1 MEFTLVPDLIGRFAL
16 RRAPTRFPQC
26 HGRRGR
32 EGKRKKKGKEL
43 QDSENAGEDF
53 IWLGNEEKRREDWE
67 GRKSICIYFMYT
79 YIGGEIIERGKS
91 LEIEARCL
99 FFFFARRR
107 LYAVVIAVDL
117 KICQKKNGRSLGR
130 EDGLSLAS
138 GLLFVICV
146 YFYRSLI
153 CRMQLTVKQCR
164 VAKRTTTQET
174 RSLASVYLPQISL
187 SLRYNYWRTR
197 QADLIN

>member
-1 MEFTLVPDLIGRFAL
+1 MELVPDLIGRFAL

-26 HGRRGR
+26 HGRRGKK
-32 EGKRKKKGKEL
+32 EKKKRVTGFRKRGGGFYL
-43 QDSENAGEDF
+43 PRP
-53 IWLGNEEKRREDWE
+53 LGNEENRREDWE
-67 GRKSICIYFMYT
+67 GRKSTSFSLRIYFT
-79 YIGGEIIERGKS
+79 YRERERKGEKS
-91 LEIEARCL
+91 LGVEARCL
-99 FFFFARRR
+99 FFCSSSITRGYRGGSKN
-107 LYAVVIAVDL
+107 LS
-117 KICQKKNGRSLGR
+117 KKNGRSLGR

-187 SLRYNYWRTR
+187 SLRYNYWRMR
-197 QADLIN
+197 VADLIN